1 MASKKECKQVIEGS
15 CVECKEYFGTP
26 EKDNK
31 CSYCFKGILAP
42 LCFKDKEFQKKLN
55 KYVESKTIDKRF
67 NTLIKKAS
75 STDCIGILKHLHSE
89 IKKQDKG
96 ITARFAEQA
105 LRPYRESNIK
115 SHIICSLIID
125 WWNMKD
131 FKFNS
136 TEMCYYG
143 RFGDPYDIE
152 DIKTIPPP
160 PPNSCLFHEL

>member
-31 CSYCFKGILAP
+31 CSYCFKGIDI
-42 LCFKDKEFQKKLN
+42 FKKKKEFQEKLN
-55 KYVESKTIDKRF
+55 KYVESKVVNKRF

-96 ITARFAEQA
+96 VTARFAEQA

-131 FKFNS
+131 FRFTS

-143 RFGDPYDIE
+143 RFGDE
-152 DIKTIPPP
+152 EVKSIPPP
-160 PPNSCLFHEL
+160 PPNSCFFHEL

>member
-1 MASKKECKQVIEGS
+1 MTAMINTEPNCIECKKFYS
-15 CVECKEYFGTP
+15 TP
-26 EKDNK
+26 EYDNK

-42 LCFKDKEFQKKLN
+42 LCFKDKEFQEKLN

-75 STDCIGILKHLHSE
+75 STDSIEILKHLHIT
-89 IKKQDKG
+89 IKEQDKG
-96 ITARFAEQA
+96 ITAKFAEQA
-105 LRPYRESNIK
+105 LRPYRQINAK

-125 WWNMKD
+125 WWNMRN

-143 RFGDPYDIE
+143 RFGDHYDIE

-160 PPNSCLFHEL
+160 PPNPCIFGEL